1 MFTASLVI
9 VAIIALFVLGQVS
22 SSGAAPGLV
31 ENRLAR
37 CPHTMNCV
45 CSEYPDDSAHFIE
58 PIALSGTD
66 PSDALEK
73 ARAVISALGGK
84 IQSDAENYLAATF
97 TSSLFRFVDDLE
109 IRLDATQRVLHVR
122 SASRVGRSD
131 LGANRKRVEELRKR
145 LAQAIQT
152 GQG

>member
-31 ENRLAR
+31 DNRLAR
-37 CPHTMNCV
+37 CPDTPNCV
-45 CSEYPDDSAHFIE
+45 CSEYPDDSAHFIK

-66 PSDALEK
+66 PSDALEN

-109 IRLDATQRVLHVR
+109 IRLDAIQRVLHVR

-131 LGANRKRVEELRKR
+131 LGANRRRVETIRSRFE
-145 LAQAIQT
+145 QHD
-152 GQG
+152 G